1 LYTKTSP
8 VNKSADLIPK
18 IKSDKFPVAV
28 QVFSGLLDCGHPAVR
43 TWFALRAMDVIGQG
57 WVDIRVIDFAGWLG
71 VTRYTTYRHIANK
84 VFFPQVHR
92 TAEGKVRVYLAG
104 IAPVAIALGFTTVK
118 SLGACTEFLPEWVGR
133 GFVSRLQSTELEAQN
148 AQRQA
153 YRTAIK
159 SAKGGLERSKI
170 IDPAKAAIA
179 HSKIEKRLIGARD
192 KRRKELGRSVVL
204 RGFKSRSFRYFR
216 IAPDQ
221 LVPGITQKDMALRLN
236 RSVRTIRRRLSNTT
250 RIRYGIAPLNR
261 RRVLQKLEPDT
272 EKHFAEY
279 LDSIHANYAS
289 VGYGDR
295 IIQIGRIKIGEE
307 APQVYRLLT
316 NIYHFDTPFELM
328 SARCARSRFKRAIK
342 RHIENIKK
350 MEQCI
355 AA

>member
-1 LYTKTSP
+1 
-8 VNKSADLIPK
+8 
-18 IKSDKFPVAV
+18 
-28 QVFSGLLDCGHPAVR
+28 
-43 TWFALRAMDVIGQG
+43 
-57 WVDIRVIDFAGWLG
+57 
-71 VTRYTTYRHIANK
+71 
-84 VFFPQVHR
+84 
-92 TAEGKVRVYLAG
+92 
-104 IAPVAIALGFTTVK
+104 
-118 SLGACTEFLPEWVGR
+118 
-133 GFVSRLQSTELEAQN
+133 
-148 AQRQA
+148 
-153 YRTAIK
+153 
-159 SAKGGLERSKI
+159 
-170 IDPAKAAIA
+170 
-179 HSKIEKRLIGARD
+179 LIGARD

-316 NIYHFDTPFELM
+316 NIYNFDTPFELM

-342 RHIENIKK
+342 RHIENIEK